1 MYANDCFLSYQ
12 QINKYTDLSL
22 LGAKCSKNTA

>member
-1 MYANDCFLSYQ
+1 MSYQ